1 VWPGGKVHRQGGA
14 GQSVRAAVALQPESE
29 PTKSATVDAED
40 MRAQP
45 RFVGRIG
52 VADAVTV
59 ANAALGFA
67 AAAVAAVDP
76 ALAARLLL
84 LAAIADGLDGVLA
97 RRYGGTEVGQVL
109 DSLADVASFAVA
121 PAVFVF
127 AVARAEWGVAADGAG
142 VAALL
147 LPGLFVAAAVL
158 RLGLYTAEDLNG
170 ATTEGVQT
178 TLAGTLLAAGYLAGL
193 SPLATALGTSVATVL
208 LCATGLFVYLMLAP
222 VTYPEL
228 FARDALVLGGL
239 QALAVFA
246 PDVLS
251 GVFPRSLLLAALAY
265 LVLAP
270 RFYWRDD

>member
-1 VWPGGKVHRQGGA
+1 
-14 GQSVRAAVALQPESE
+14 
-29 PTKSATVDAED
+29 
-40 MRAQP
+40 MRVQP

-52 VADAVTV
+52 VADVVTV
-59 ANAALGFA
+59 ANAGLGFT

-97 RRYGGTEVGQVL
+97 RRYGGTDVGKVL

-127 AVARAEWGVAADGAG
+127 AVARAEWGVGLDAAGA
-142 VAALL
+142 AAVG
-147 LPGLFVAAAVL
+147 LPALFVAAAVL
-158 RLGLYTAEDLNG
+158 RLGLYTAEDLDD

-178 TLAGTLLAAGYLAGL
+178 TLAGTILAAGYLAGL
-193 SPLATALGTSVATVL
+193 GPLASLIGTSVAAVL
-208 LCATGLFVYLMLAP
+208 VGAAGLFGYLMLAP

-239 QALAVFA
+239 QALAVLFPGA
-246 PDVLS
+246 FG

-265 LVLAP
+265 LTLAP
-270 RFYWRDD
+270 RFYWRET

>member
-1 VWPGGKVHRQGGA
+1 MAER
-14 GQSVRAAVALQPESE
+14 PESE
-29 PTKSATVDAED
+29 PTKSASADAES
-40 MRAQP
+40 MRVQP

-52 VADAVTV
+52 PADVVTV
-59 ANAALGFA
+59 ANAALGFT
-67 AAAVAAVDP
+67 AAAVATADP

-97 RRYGGTEVGQVL
+97 RHYGGTDVGKVL

-127 AVARAEWGVAADGAG
+127 AVARAEWGVSLDGAG
-142 VAALL
+142 AATLL
-147 LPGLFVAAAVL
+147 LPALFVAAVVL
-158 RLGLYTAEDLNG
+158 RLGLYTAEDVDG

-178 TLAGTLLAAGYLAGL
+178 TLAGTILAAGYLAGL
-193 SPLATALGTSVATVL
+193 GPLAATLGTSVAAVL
-208 LCATGLFVYLMLAP
+208 LGATGLFVYLMLAP

-239 QALAVFA
+239 QALAVLFPGA
-246 PDVLS
+246 FG

-265 LVLAP
+265 LVLSP
-270 RFYWRDD
+270 RFYWREP